1 MYSILHFRTMI
12 EQRWIATPTVC
23 CLTTYSKRFI
33 ALNHY
38 RSLESMAYQPR
49 KQSLFS
55 KWLNY
60 WINHHVLTLTDYSWP
75 LGYYD
80 LERWVNGLE
89 TVTARFRNSTD
100 IANLGVSRND
110 TWELFIYLNHFKPGG
125 EKIIANHLI
134 SLNVEVYSQRWNCD
148 KMLLILKQ
156 SEDFCRPLHHIK
168 TSKFLFHVSYCICNT
183 NDDEIQW
190 NMFK

>member
-100 IANLGVSRND
+100 IANLGVSRTD
-110 TWELFIYLNHFKPGG
+110 TWDLFVYLFLLNHKQILACHVIHCNVTFTP
-125 EKIIANHLI
+125 IINDGTVITCYYNLETERIFLPVTAPHQNIQIRI
-134 SLNVEVYSQRWNCD
+134 SRRLLYSF
-148 KMLLILKQ
+148 
-156 SEDFCRPLHHIK
+156 S
-168 TSKFLFHVSYCICNT
+168 NT
-183 NDDEIQW
+183 NDI
-190 NMFK
+190 